1 MFCSCRRQPG
11 RQKLSDKTYIDD
23 TINFEIG
30 DSLIVISKE
39 GKIRKLILPEIKD
52 GLEKNKGT
60 EKMIEI
66 LELFDK
72 DASLKV
78 FEHFDRRKLN

>member
-1 MFCSCRRQPG
+1 MFCSCRRQPR
-11 RQKLSDKTYIDD
+11 RQKLSDKIYIDD

>member
-1 MFCSCRRQPG
+1 M
-11 RQKLSDKTYIDD
+11 
-23 TINFEIG
+23 G